1 MLLPITLLDVAGLP
15 EIIGILLLPQFSTLS
30 YASLVEPLR
39 VCNQL
44 LGEPRF
50 HWLRLGME
58 SVVQSGDGLAV
69 SVEQNLALPHQ
80 LDALVI
86 CGSSSFLMAPPMITS
101 WLKSQASTFKWSAGI
116 GSGVWPFVDAGILC
130 CRKASLPV
138 APSALAEQCKTV
150 KQSAD
155 LFSVDQGIWTCRGGS
170 AAQDMV
176 LFMLSRLESV
186 ELSEMVAQTLLRY
199 RIGEPTT
206 GVRKHVDAGLRK
218 DAPVLYE
225 AVQLM
230 EANIEE
236 PLTTDDIAN
245 HLDISRRQLERLFKK
260 YLDSVPSKYYAR
272 IRLELARQL
281 LLSSNN
287 SITEIALRCGF
298 SSGAHFSTAY
308 RSLHG
313 ITPSEERSSV
323 LMSLHP

>member
-1 MLLPITLLDVAGLP
+1 MP
-15 EIIGILLLPQFSTLS
+15 ETIGILLLPQFSTLA

-44 LGEPRF
+44 LGENRF
-50 HWLRLGME
+50 HWLRLGIE
-58 SVVQSGDGLAV
+58 PVVQSSDGMAV
-69 SVEQNLALPHQ
+69 SVEQNLAIPHQ
-80 LDALVI
+80 LDALII
-86 CGSSSFLMAPPMITS
+86 CGNSSSVAAPSTVTAWI
-101 WLKSQASTFKWSAGI
+101 KGQVSTFKWTAGI
-116 GSGVWPFVDAGILC
+116 GSGVWPFVEAGLLRS
-130 CRKASLPV
+130 RKASLPV
-138 APSALAEQCKTV
+138 IPPNLIEQSKTV

-186 ELSEMVAQTLLRY
+186 ALSEMVAQTLMRY
-199 RIGEPTT
+199 RVGEPTT
-206 GVRKHVDAGLRK
+206 GVRRHADNSLRQ

-236 PLTTDDIAN
+236 PLTTDDIAS

-260 YLDSVPSKYYAR
+260 HLEAVPSKYYAQ
-272 IRLELARQL
+272 IRLEMARQL
-281 LLSSNN
+281 LLSSNI
-287 SITEIALRCGF
+287 SVTEIALRCGF

-308 RSLHG
+308 RSLYG

-323 LMSLHP
+323 